1 MTIDGVIDG
10 ATLGNGNVAYPYPM
24 YNNGGM
30 WGNDGFGGIW
40 GLLAIAIIFGGWG
53 GNGFGFGGNGTHA
66 YQATNDIES
75 SLHSALD
82 TMEITNKL
90 DSISTDLG
98 NDFGNVIN
106 AITQNGYETR
116 LAMNDLGFNMQQC
129 CCNTREAITGVAN
142 VLGSQLADLKYT
154 IATEECATRQ
164 ASADNTQ
171 RIIDFM
177 TQEKLATLQA
187 QNTALRG
194 ELSQAQQTS
203 QIVNALRTPSPI
215 PAYVVQN
222 PYCNY
227 NNGCGCGCGCNG
239 QSIQ

>member
-24 YNNGGM
+24 YNNGG
-30 WGNDGFGGIW
+30 FGDFNGIW
-40 GLLAIAIIFGGWG
+40 GLLAIALIFGYG
-53 GNGFGFGGNGTHA
+53 GNGFGFGGNGNHT

-82 TMEITNKL
+82 TMQITNKL

-106 AITQNGYETR
+106 AITTNGYDTR
-116 LAMNDLGFNMQQC
+116 LALNDLGFNMQNC
-129 CCNTREAITGVAN
+129 CCQTRETINNVGN

-227 NNGCGCGCGCNG
+227 NNGCGCGCNG

>member
-1 MTIDGVIDG
+1 MANIDGYVEG
-10 ATLGNGNVAYPYPM
+10 VNVGNGGYPVYA
-24 YNNGGM
+24 NNG

-40 GLLAIAIIFGGWG
+40 GLLAIALIFGGGWG
-53 GNGFGFGGNGTHA
+53 GNGFFGGGNNHT

-82 TMEITNKL
+82 TMQITNKL

-106 AITQNGYETR
+106 AITTNGYDTR
-116 LAMNDLGFNMQQC
+116 LALNELGFNMQNC
-129 CCNTREAITGVAN
+129 CCQTQATINGVAN
-142 VLGSQLADLKYT
+142 TLGSQLADLKYT

-164 ASADNTQ
+164 NATDNAN
-171 RIIDFM
+171 RIIDYM
-177 TQEKLATLQA
+177 TQEKIATLQA

-194 ELSQAQQTS
+194 ELSQAQQTNT
-203 QIVNALRTPSPI
+203 IVNALRTPNPI
-215 PAYVVQN
+215 PAYVVSN
-222 PYCNY
+222 PY
-227 NNGCGCGCGCNG
+227 GCGCGCNG

>member
-1 MTIDGVIDG
+1 MAYVEGEMPI
-10 ATLGNGNVAYPYPM
+10 NVGTPY
-24 YNNGGM
+24 YNNGGF
-30 WGNDGFGGIW
+30 GDFGGIW

-53 GNGFGFGGNGTHA
+53 GNGFGFGGNGNHT

-75 SLHSALD
+75 SLHNALD
-82 TMEITNKL
+82 TMQITNKL
-90 DSISTDLG
+90 DGITTDL
-98 NDFGNVIN
+98 NTDFGNVIN
-106 AITQNGYETR
+106 AITTNGYENR
-116 LAMNDLGFNMQQC
+116 LAMNDLGFNMQNC
-129 CCNTREAITGVAN
+129 CCQTRETINNVGN

-227 NNGCGCGCGCNG
+227 NNGCGCGCNG

>member
-1 MTIDGVIDG
+1 MAYVEGEMPI
-10 ATLGNGNVAYPYPM
+10 NVGTPY
-24 YNNGGM
+24 YNNGGF
-30 WGNDGFGGIW
+30 GDFGGIW

-53 GNGFGFGGNGTHA
+53 GNGFGFGGNGNHT

-75 SLHSALD
+75 SLHNALD
-82 TMEITNKL
+82 TMQITNKL
-90 DSISTDLG
+90 DGITTDL
-98 NDFGNVIN
+98 NTDFGNVIN
-106 AITQNGYETR
+106 AITTNGYENR
-116 LAMNDLGFNMQQC
+116 LAMNDLGFNMQNC
-129 CCNTREAITGVAN
+129 CCQTRETINNVGN